1 MVRSCQGR
9 LARRRGLVGSN
20 HAISGVYVP
29 HPSSEPLLRK
39 RFPQLQSLDCY
50 QNLVR
55 GWVRQVLVKPIR
67 DKRIVIGKVRQS

>member
-9 LARRRGLVGSN
+9 LARRRGLVASN
-20 HAISGVYVP
+20 HATSGVYVP

-39 RFPQLQSLDCY
+39 GFPQLQSLDCY
-50 QNLVR
+50 QNFVR

-67 DKRIVIGKVRQS
+67 DKRIMIGKVRLS

>member
-9 LARRRGLVGSN
+9 LARRRGLVASN
-20 HAISGVYVP
+20 HATSGVYVP
-29 HPSSEPLLRK
+29 RPSSKPLLRK

-50 QNLVR
+50 QNFVQ

-67 DKRIVIGKVRQS
+67 DKRIVIGKVRLS